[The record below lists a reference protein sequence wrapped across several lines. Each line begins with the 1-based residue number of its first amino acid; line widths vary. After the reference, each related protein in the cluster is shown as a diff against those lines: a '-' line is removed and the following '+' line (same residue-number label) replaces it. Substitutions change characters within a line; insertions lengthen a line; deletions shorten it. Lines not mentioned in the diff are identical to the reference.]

1 MNQLSTH
8 FALEEFTTSQSA
20 ARLGLD
26 NTPPPEV
33 VERLKNTAL
42 GLEMVR
48 ALLQAPLH
56 INSGYRSPIV
66 NKAVGGVP
74 NSQHVTGEAADI
86 ICPGFGTPAEVV
98 RAIVSNGSIPY
109 DQCILEFNSWC
120 HISFGPLNRHQ
131 ALVIDHDG
139 TRVFA

>member
-1 MNQLSTH
+1 MNLSTH
-8 FALEEFTTSQSA
+8 FTLAEFTTSQTA
-20 ARLGLD
+20 ARLGL
-26 NTPPPEV
+26 NNEPPPEV
-33 VERLKNTAL
+33 VEKLRNTAI
-42 GLEMVR
+42 GLELVR
-48 ALLQAPLH
+48 TLLQAPIH

-66 NKAVGGVP
+66 NKAVGGVA

-86 ICPGFGTPAEVV
+86 ICPGFGTPADVV
-98 RAIVSNGSIPY
+98 RAIANNKSIPY

-139 TRVFA
+139 TRAFA